1 MSDSYKSSFLSF
13 IARNGSGG
21 GGSGGGSYYN
31 NSYSY
36 HRHLPGSLV
45 GMLGTSKVT
54 YKRLS
59 GLIPALFPSVKTTT
73 LIAPSTVETSSS
85 PVLEVYQELYSNSRR
100 DVYANGIPDDTLSR
114 GMREKTRE
122 KLLVNKND
130 ISKETKAYGRKDN
143 TMPSSVSKASSEGQ
157 QSSAAISRDA
167 SRPTILPQHK
177 DTINIMTMKTSKI
190 LEQKETLPATDE
202 KKHKPLRE
210 QKEAGQIHA
219 NTSSIQDIASS
230 KNKDNLA
237 TTSAPKQR
245 SSGPSTL
252 NHVQSNTIAEPSE
265 EKFGE
270 VNKQIHIKDMM
281 SVTRRPEE
289 EEEEEEDEDID
300 TTTPIKKETIEP
312 PPATNDIIPTI
323 VPNLK
328 EFANNDPDETRFLP
342 PLPPTPAT
350 KDEGELTLKIG
361 RIDIHVEPPTPS
373 KTPLRTI
380 RRNIALSS
388 DATDS
393 FLWKSYYWRFRFT

>member
-1 MSDSYKSSFLSF
+1 M
-13 IARNGSGG
+13 
-21 GGSGGGSYYN
+21 
-31 NSYSY
+31 
-36 HRHLPGSLV
+36 
-45 GMLGTSKVT
+45 
-54 YKRLS
+54 
-59 GLIPALFPSVKTTT
+59 
-73 LIAPSTVETSSS
+73 
-85 PVLEVYQELYSNSRR
+85 LEVYQELYSNSRR
-100 DVYANGIPDDTLSR
+100 DVYANGIPDDALSS

-122 KLLVNKND
+122 SLLVNKND
-130 ISKETKAYGRKDN
+130 KSKETKVYGRKVN

-177 DTINIMTMKTSKI
+177 DTNIMTMKTSKI

-245 SSGPSTL
+245 SSAPSTI

-265 EKFGE
+265 EKVGE

-289 EEEEEEDEDID
+289 EEDID
-300 TTTPIKKETIEP
+300 TTTPTIQEETIEP
-312 PPATNDIIPTI
+312 PPAKNDIIPTI
-323 VPNLK
+323 VPSLK
-328 EFANNDPDETRFLP
+328 EFVNNDLDETRFLP
-342 PLPPTPAT
+342 PPPPTPAT

-373 KTPLRTI
+373 KIPLRTI

-388 DATDS
+388 DPTDS
-393 FLWKSYYWRFRFT
+393 FLWKSYYWRLKFT